1 MESLN
6 LTINAD
12 RSRLSPDES
21 RGNLFI
27 TENEGSRTLNQS
39 QSCMNLFNKKRKI
52 NKEIDESMN
61 LTTSKSRQGLL
72 PRIKQSVNTSMMK

>member
-6 LTINAD
+6 LTTNAD
-12 RSRLSPDES
+12 RKLSPDES

-27 TENEGSRTLNQS
+27 TENEASRTLNQS